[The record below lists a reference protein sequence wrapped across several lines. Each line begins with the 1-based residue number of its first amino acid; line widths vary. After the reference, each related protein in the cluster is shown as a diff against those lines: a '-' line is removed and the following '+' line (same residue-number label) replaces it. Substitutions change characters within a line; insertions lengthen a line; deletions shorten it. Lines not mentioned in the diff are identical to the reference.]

1 MAQYELNVIDYW
13 LILKKRKYM
22 ILLSAVMVVLFT
34 LLFSEILKPTPIYEA
49 SARVKFERST
59 TVAQQLL
66 ESLSYSGVNDLGT
79 QIEFIRSF
87 PVMERVGMDLG
98 RVPRDA
104 PEEEKHSATYLNIV
118 YNLGQEISAQR
129 EGDTNIIR
137 ISATSDDPEQAERMA
152 NAAATAYRVENIAA
166 RNRLV
171 TESRRFVEEQVANL
185 EKQLNDS
192 EEALRAFKEQEGQ
205 VFLSDEARAA
215 LDTFTKLEEQ
225 SNEVLRK
232 RTEGERQI
240 EVLKRSDAVIGH
252 QNLGRIFT
260 EEPSA
265 LLTILNQRLLDLIQE
280 RDTLLI
286 NYTFDHPQVVE
297 QQKKI
302 DNVKLEMIQEL
313 KSKVATLS
321 GREDALQKQRDH
333 YRHRYLGYPRA
344 AIHMSRLERE
354 VKVNTDLLATLKA
367 KHQELLIKGAERIE
381 EVTIIAPA
389 MTPNKPINASNVAL
403 NLMIGSLMG
412 CVLGVVLAFGR
423 ESFDT
428 SIGTIEGVEEFLK
441 VPVLGIIPQFDHKAL
456 KDMAQETLPSD
467 TPPAVVESLSK
478 LICLLDPKSVVSE
491 SLRSLR
497 TNVQFASMDR
507 RVKSI
512 IFTSAGLGEGKST
525 CVINLAITMAQEGM
539 KVLLVDA
546 DLRKPIVHQ
555 RLGLDRAPGLV
566 DALLGPTS
574 WRSYVRSAT
583 DLMLGTVGVD
593 RVMTTPG
600 LDNLH
605 VLTSGSESGNPNEF
619 LNINKIKTLTSEMQ
633 AEFDI
638 VLIDTPPILP
648 VTDAVAF
655 SSRVDGTILVYQVGR
670 IGRNALKRA
679 KFLLDHAQ
687 ANVLGVVLTNVK
699 SEVTPEYGLYRY
711 EPR

>member
-1 MAQYELNVIDYW
+1 
-13 LILKKRKYM
+13 
-22 ILLSAVMVVLFT
+22 
-34 LLFSEILKPTPIYEA
+34 
-49 SARVKFERST
+49 
-59 TVAQQLL
+59 
-66 ESLSYSGVNDLGT
+66 
-79 QIEFIRSF
+79 
-87 PVMERVGMDLG
+87 
-98 RVPRDA
+98 
-104 PEEEKHSATYLNIV
+104 
-118 YNLGQEISAQR
+118 
-129 EGDTNIIR
+129 
-137 ISATSDDPEQAERMA
+137 
-152 NAAATAYRVENIAA
+152 
-166 RNRLV
+166 
-171 TESRRFVEEQVANL
+171 
-185 EKQLNDS
+185 
-192 EEALRAFKEQEGQ
+192 
-205 VFLSDEARAA
+205 
-215 LDTFTKLEEQ
+215 
-225 SNEVLRK
+225 LRK
-232 RTEGERQI
+232 RAEGERQI
-240 EVLKRSDAVIGH
+240 DVLKRSDAVIGN
-252 QNLGRIFT
+252 QTGRIFT
-260 EEPSA
+260 EEQNA

-286 NYTFDHPQVVE
+286 NYTTDHPQVTE

-302 DNVKLEMIQEL
+302 DNVKSEMIQEL
-313 KSKVATLS
+313 KSKVATLID
-321 GREDALQKQRDH
+321 REDALQEQRDH
-333 YRHRYLGYPRA
+333 YRKRYLGYPRA

-381 EVTIIAPA
+381 EVTMIAPA
-389 MTPNKPINASNVAL
+389 MTPSSPINASNMTL
-403 NLMIGSLMG
+403 NLMIGTLMG
-412 CVLGVVLAFGR
+412 CFLGIVFAFGR

-441 VPVLGIIPQFDHKAL
+441 VPVLGIIPQFDHEVL
-456 KDMAQETLPSD
+456 KDLAQESLPQD
-467 TPPAVVESLSK
+467 APPSLVDNLSK
-478 LICLLDPKSVVSE
+478 LICLLDPKSVLSE

-497 TNVQFASMDR
+497 TNIQFASMDR
-507 RVKSI
+507 RVKSV

-546 DLRKPIVHQ
+546 DLRKPIIHQ
-555 RLGLDRAPGLV
+555 RLGLDREPGLV
-566 DALLGPTS
+566 DALIGTTS

-593 RVMTTPG
+593 RVMNTPG

-619 LNINKIKTLTSEMQ
+619 LNINKIKMLTSEMQ
-633 AEFDI
+633 EDYDI

-699 SEVTPEYGLYRY
+699 SEVTPDYGLYRY
-711 EPR
+711 EYK

>member
-13 LILKKRKYM
+13 LILKKRKYL
-22 ILLSAVMVVLFT
+22 ILLSAVMVVVFT
-34 LLFSEILKPTPIYEA
+34 FLFSELLKPTPIYEA
-49 SARVKFERST
+49 SARVKFERSAT
-59 TVAQQLL
+59 MAQQLL
-66 ESLSYSGVNDLGT
+66 ESLSYSNANDIGT

-87 PVMERVGMDLG
+87 PVMERVAKDLG
-98 RVPRDA
+98 RVTPDTS
-104 PEEEKHSATYLNIV
+104 EEAKRSATYLNII
-118 YNLGQEISAQR
+118 YNLGQEIAAQR

-137 ISATSDDPEQAERMA
+137 ISATSDQPEQAERMA
-152 NAAATAYRVENIAA
+152 NSTADAYRIENIET

-171 TESRRFVEEQVANL
+171 NESRRFVEEQLGSL
-185 EKQLNDS
+185 EKRLNDS
-192 EEALRAFKEQEGQ
+192 EEALRAFKEREGQ
-205 VFLSDEARAA
+205 VFLSEEARAA

-225 SNEVLRK
+225 YIEVTRK
-232 RTEGERQI
+232 RAEGERQI
-240 EVLKRSDAVIGH
+240 DILRRSDAVVDN
-252 QNLGRIFT
+252 QTSRIFT
-260 EEPSA
+260 EEPNA
-265 LLTILNQRLLDLIQE
+265 LLTILNQRLLDVIQD
-280 RDTLLI
+280 RNTLLI
-286 NYTFDHPQVVE
+286 NYTADHPQVVE
-297 QQKKI
+297 QQRKI
-302 DNVKLEMIQEL
+302 DNVRSEMIQEL
-313 KSKVATLS
+313 KSKVATFID
-321 GREDALQKQRDH
+321 REEAIQKQRAH
-333 YRHRYLGYPRA
+333 YRQRYLGYPRS
-344 AIHMSRLERE
+344 AIQISRLERD

-389 MTPNKPINASNVAL
+389 MTPTYPINNSNVTL
-403 NLMIGSLMG
+403 NLMVGALMG
-412 CVLGVVLAFGR
+412 CFLGIVLAFGR

-441 VPVLGIIPQFDHKAL
+441 VPVLGIIPQFDHKIL
-456 KDMAQETLPSD
+456 KDMAQEVLPPD
-467 TPPAVVESLSK
+467 TPSSVAESLSK
-478 LICLLDPKSVVSE
+478 LICLLDPRSVLSE

-497 TNVQFASMDR
+497 TNIQFASLDR

-555 RLGLDRAPGLV
+555 RLGLDREPGLV
-566 DALLGPTS
+566 DALIGTTS

-593 RVMTTPG
+593 RFMNTPG

-605 VLTSGSESGNPNEF
+605 VLTCGSESGNPNEF
-619 LNINKIKTLTSEMQ
+619 LNINKIKALTAEMQ
-633 AEFDI
+633 EEYDI

-711 EPR
+711 EYR

>member
-1 MAQYELNVIDYW
+1 MAQYELNVLDYW
-13 LILKKRKYM
+13 LILKKRKYL
-22 ILLSAVMVVLFT
+22 IALSTAMVVLFVF
-34 LLFSEILKPTPIYEA
+34 LFTVFLNPAPIYEA
-49 SARVKFERST
+49 MARVKFERST
-59 TVAQQLL
+59 TVTQQLL
-66 ESLSYSGVNDLGT
+66 ESFSYSYVDELGT
-79 QIEFIRSF
+79 QTEFIRSF
-87 PVMERVGMDLG
+87 PVMERVAVDLG
-98 RVPRDA
+98 RVTPNA
-104 PEEEKHSATYLNIV
+104 SEEEKRSAAYLNIV
-118 YNLGQEISAQR
+118 YNLGQEIKAQR
-129 EGDTNIIR
+129 EGDTNIIH
-137 ISATSDDPEQAERMA
+137 ISAMSSQPEQAQQMA
-152 NAAATAYRVENIAA
+152 NSTATAYRVENIAT

-185 EKQLNDS
+185 ERQLNDT
-192 EEALRAFKEQEGQ
+192 EEALRAFKEREGQ

-215 LDTFTKLEEQ
+215 LEAFTKLEEQ
-225 SNEVLRK
+225 YNEVTRK
-232 RTEGERQI
+232 RVEGERQI
-240 EVLKRSDAVIGH
+240 AVLKESNALMGD
-252 QNLGRIFT
+252 QTGRIFT
-260 EEPSA
+260 EEQNA

-280 RDTLLI
+280 RDIFLI
-286 NYTFDHPQVVE
+286 NYTNDHPQVIE
-297 QQKKI
+297 QQIKI
-302 DNVKLEMIQEL
+302 DNVKEDIIQEL
-313 KSKVATLS
+313 KSKVTTMRH
-321 GREDALQKQRDH
+321 REDTLQSQRDH
-333 YRHRYLGYPRA
+333 YRQRYLGFPGA
-344 AIHMSRLERE
+344 SIQMSRLERD

-381 EVTIIAPA
+381 EVMVIAPA
-389 MTPNKPINASNVAL
+389 MMPMEPINTSSIPM

-412 CVLGVVLAFGR
+412 CFLGIVLALAR

-441 VPVLGIIPQFDHKAL
+441 VPVLGIIPQFEHKEL
-456 KDMAQETLPSD
+456 KDMAQAALPPGAAPSV
-467 TPPAVVESLSK
+467 AESLSK
-478 LICLLDPKSVVSE
+478 LICLVDPKSVLSE

-497 TNVQFASMDR
+497 TNIQFASMDR
-507 RVKSI
+507 KVKSI

-546 DLRKPIVHQ
+546 DLRKPIVHE
-555 RLGLDRAPGLV
+555 RLGLEREPGLS
-566 DALLGPTS
+566 DALVGTSS
-574 WRSYVRSAT
+574 WRPYVRSAM

-593 RVMTTPG
+593 RVMNTPG

-619 LNINKIKTLTSEMQ
+619 LNLNKIKSLTSEMQ
-633 AEFDI
+633 EEYDI

-655 SSRVDGTILVYQVGR
+655 SSRADGTILVYQVGR

-711 EPR
+711 EYR

>member
-13 LILKKRKYM
+13 LILKKRKYL
-22 ILLSAVMVVLFT
+22 ILLSTILVVVFT
-34 LLFSEILKPTPIYEA
+34 GIFSEFLRPDPLYEA

-59 TVAQQLL
+59 TIAQQLL
-66 ESLSYSGVNDLGT
+66 ESLSYSSMNDLGT

-87 PVMERVGMDLG
+87 PVMERVAVELG
-98 RVPRDA
+98 RVDA
-104 PEEEKHSATYLNIV
+104 NAAPDDRKSATYLNIV
-118 YNLGQEISAQR
+118 YNLGQEITAQR

-137 ISATSDDPEQAERMA
+137 ISATSDDPELAERMA
-152 NAAATAYRVENIAA
+152 NSAASAYRVENIAA

-171 TESRRFVEEQVANL
+171 TDSKRFVEEQLASL
-185 EKQLNDS
+185 EQQLNDS
-192 EEALRAFKEQEGQ
+192 EDALRTFKENEGR
-205 VFLSDEARAA
+205 VFLADEARAA
-215 LDTFTKLEEQ
+215 LDIFTKLEEQ
-225 SNEVLRK
+225 YNDVLRK

-240 EVLKRSDAVIGH
+240 EVLKHSDAVIGN
-252 QNLGRIFT
+252 QTGRIFT
-260 EEPSA
+260 EEQNA

-286 NYTFDHPQVVE
+286 NYTPDHPQVVE
-297 QQKKI
+297 QQKKV
-302 DNVKLEMIQEL
+302 DNVKSEMIQEL
-313 KSKVATLS
+313 RSKVTTLMD
-321 GREDALQKQRDH
+321 REEALQEQRRH
-333 YRHRYLGYPRA
+333 YRQRYLGYPRA
-344 AIHMSRLERE
+344 AIQMSRLERE

-381 EVTIIAPA
+381 EVSIIAPA
-389 MTPNKPINASNVAL
+389 ITPSMPINGSNIAM
-403 NLMIGSLMG
+403 NLTIGGLMG
-412 CVLGVVLAFGR
+412 CFLGIVLAFGR

-441 VPVLGIIPQFDHKAL
+441 VPVLGIIPQLDHKVLKEMAL
-456 KDMAQETLPSD
+456 ETLPPD
-467 TPPAVVESLSK
+467 TPPSAAESLSK
-478 LICLLDPKSVVSE
+478 LICLLDPKSVLSE

-497 TNVQFASMDR
+497 TNIQFASLDR

-512 IFTSAGLGEGKST
+512 IFTSAALGEGKST
-525 CVINLAITMAQEGM
+525 CVINLAITMAQEGI

-555 RLGLDRAPGLV
+555 RLGIEREPGLV
-566 DALLGPTS
+566 DALLGTTS

-593 RVMTTPG
+593 RFLSTPG

-605 VLTSGSESGNPNEF
+605 VITSGSESGNPNEF
-619 LNINKIKTLTSEMQ
+619 LNITKIKALIAEMQ
-633 AEFDI
+633 EDYDI

-711 EPR
+711 EYR

>member
-13 LILKKRKYM
+13 LIIKKRRYL
-22 ILLSAVMVVLFT
+22 IFLSTVMVVLFT
-34 LLFSEILKPTPIYEA
+34 FLFSELLKPDPIYEA

-66 ESLSYSGVNDLGT
+66 ESLSYSNVNDLGT

-87 PVMERVGMDLG
+87 PVMEQVAINIG
-98 RVPRDA
+98 RVPHDA
-104 PEEEKHSATYLNIV
+104 SEEEKRSAGYLNTV
-118 YNLGQEISAQR
+118 YNLGQEITAQR

-137 ISATSDDPEQAERMA
+137 ISATSDKPEEAERMA
-152 NAAATAYRVENIAA
+152 NAAAAAYRTENIAA

-171 TESRRFVEEQVANL
+171 TESRRFVEEQLDYL
-185 EKQLNDS
+185 EKRLNEA
-192 EEALRAFKEQEGQ
+192 EEELRAFKEKEGQ
-205 VFLSDEARAA
+205 VFLSEEARSA

-225 SNEVLRK
+225 YNEILRK
-232 RTEGERQI
+232 RAEGERQI
-240 EVLKRSDAVIGH
+240 QVLKRSDAIIGN
-252 QNLGRIFT
+252 QTGRIFT
-260 EEPSA
+260 EEQNA

-286 NYTFDHPQVVE
+286 NYTSDHPQVIE
-297 QQKKI
+297 QQRKI
-302 DNVKLEMIQEL
+302 DNVKSEMIQEL
-313 KSKVATLS
+313 QSKVTTLIE
-321 GREDALQKQRDH
+321 RERALQDQRRH
-333 YRHRYLGYPRA
+333 YRQRYLGYPRA

-389 MTPNKPINASNVAL
+389 MTPKKPINASNVAL
-403 NLMIGSLMG
+403 NLMVGSLMG
-412 CVLGVVLAFGR
+412 CFLGIVLAFGR

-456 KDMAQETLPSD
+456 KDLAQEALSPE
-467 TPPAVVESLSK
+467 TPPSVVDSLSK
-478 LICLLDPKSVVSE
+478 LICLLDPKSVLSE

-497 TNVQFASMDR
+497 TNIQFASLDR
-507 RVKSI
+507 RVRSI

-555 RLGLDRAPGLV
+555 RLGLDREPGLV
-566 DALLGPTS
+566 DALLGTTS

-583 DLMLGTVGVD
+583 DLMLGIVGVD
-593 RVMTTPG
+593 RVMQTPG
-600 LDNLH
+600 LDTLH
-605 VLTSGSESGNPNEF
+605 ILTSGSEARNPNEF
-619 LNINKIKTLTSEMQ
+619 LNLNKIKTLISEMQ
-633 AEFDI
+633 EDYDM
-638 VLIDTPPILP
+638 VLFDTPPILP

-655 SSRVDGTILVYQVGR
+655 SARVDGTILVYQVGR

-711 EPR
+711 EYH

>member
-13 LILKKRKYM
+13 LILKKRKYL
-22 ILLSAVMVVLFT
+22 ILLSTILVVVFT
-34 LLFSEILKPTPIYEA
+34 VIFSEFLRPDPLYEA

-59 TVAQQLL
+59 TIAQQLL
-66 ESLSYSGVNDLGT
+66 ESLSYSSMNDLGT

-87 PVMERVGMDLG
+87 PVMERVAVDLG
-98 RVPRDA
+98 RVDENAA
-104 PEEEKHSATYLNIV
+104 PNDKKSATYLNSI
-118 YNLGQEISAQR
+118 YNLGQEITAQR

-137 ISATSDDPEQAERMA
+137 ISATSDEPELAERMA
-152 NAAATAYRVENIAA
+152 NSAASAYRVENIAA

-171 TESRRFVEEQVANL
+171 TESKRFVEEQLASL
-185 EKQLNDS
+185 EQQLNDS
-192 EEALRAFKEQEGQ
+192 EDALRTFKENEGR
-205 VFLSDEARAA
+205 VFLADEARAA

-225 SNEVLRK
+225 YNDVLRK

-240 EVLKRSDAVIGH
+240 EVLKHSDAVIGN
-252 QNLGRIFT
+252 QTGRIFT
-260 EEPSA
+260 EEQNA

-286 NYTFDHPQVVE
+286 NYTPDHPQVVE
-297 QQKKI
+297 QQKKV
-302 DNVKLEMIQEL
+302 DNVKSEMIQEL
-313 KSKVATLS
+313 KSKVTTLMD
-321 GREDALQKQRDH
+321 REEALQEQRRH
-333 YRHRYLGYPRA
+333 YRQRYLGYPRA
-344 AIHMSRLERE
+344 AIQMSRLERE

-381 EVTIIAPA
+381 EVSIIAPA
-389 MTPNKPINASNVAL
+389 ITPSTPINGSNITM
-403 NLMIGSLMG
+403 NLMIGGLMG
-412 CVLGVVLAFGR
+412 CFLGIVLAFGR

-441 VPVLGIIPQFDHKAL
+441 VPVLGIIPQLDHKVLKEMAL
-456 KDMAQETLPSD
+456 ETLPPD
-467 TPPAVVESLSK
+467 TPPSAAESLSK
-478 LICLLDPKSVVSE
+478 LICLLDPKSVLSE

-497 TNVQFASMDR
+497 TNIQFASLDR

-512 IFTSAGLGEGKST
+512 IFTSAALGEGKST
-525 CVINLAITMAQEGM
+525 CVINLAITMAQEGI

-555 RLGLDRAPGLV
+555 RLGIEREPGLV
-566 DALLGPTS
+566 DALLGTTS

-593 RVMTTPG
+593 RFLSTPG

-605 VLTSGSESGNPNEF
+605 VITSGSESGNPNEF
-619 LNINKIKTLTSEMQ
+619 LNITKIKALIAEMQ
-633 AEFDI
+633 EDYDI

-711 EPR
+711 EYR

>member
-13 LILKKRKYM
+13 LILKKRKYL
-22 ILLSAVMVVLFT
+22 ILLSAVMVVVFT
-34 LLFSEILKPTPIYEA
+34 FLFSELLKPTPIYEA
-49 SARVKFERST
+49 SARVKFERSAT
-59 TVAQQLL
+59 MAQQLL
-66 ESLSYSGVNDLGT
+66 ESLSYSNSNDIGT

-87 PVMERVGMDLG
+87 PVMERVATDLG
-98 RVPRDA
+98 RVA
-104 PEEEKHSATYLNIV
+104 PDTSMEAKRSATYLNII
-118 YNLGQEISAQR
+118 YNLGQELAAQR

-137 ISATSDDPEQAERMA
+137 ISATSGQPEQAERMA
-152 NAAATAYRVENIAA
+152 NSTADAYRIENIET

-171 TESRRFVEEQVANL
+171 NESRRFVEEQLRSL
-185 EKQLNDS
+185 EKRLNDS
-192 EEALRAFKEQEGQ
+192 EEALRAFKEREGQ
-205 VFLSDEARAA
+205 VFLSEEARAA

-225 SNEVLRK
+225 YIEVTRK
-232 RTEGERQI
+232 RAEGERQI
-240 EVLKRSDAVIGH
+240 DILKRSDVVVGN
-252 QNLGRIFT
+252 QTWRIFT
-260 EEPSA
+260 EEPNA
-265 LLTILNQRLLDLIQE
+265 LLTILNQRLLDVIQE
-280 RDTLLI
+280 RNTLLI
-286 NYTFDHPQVVE
+286 NYTADHPQVVE
-297 QQKKI
+297 QQRKI
-302 DNVKLEMIQEL
+302 DNVRSEMIQEL
-313 KSKVATLS
+313 NSKVATFID
-321 GREDALQKQRDH
+321 REEAIQKQQAH
-333 YRHRYLGYPRA
+333 YRQRYLGYPRS
-344 AIHMSRLERE
+344 AIQISRLERD

-389 MTPNKPINASNVAL
+389 MTPTYPINDSNVTL
-403 NLMIGSLMG
+403 NLMVGALMG
-412 CVLGVVLAFGR
+412 CFLGIVLAFGR

-441 VPVLGIIPQFDHKAL
+441 VPVLGIIPQFDHKIL
-456 KDMAQETLPSD
+456 KDMAQEVLPPD
-467 TPPAVVESLSK
+467 TPSSVAESLSK
-478 LICLLDPKSVVSE
+478 LICLLDPRSVISE

-497 TNVQFASMDR
+497 TNIQFASLDR

-555 RLGLDRAPGLV
+555 RLGLDREPGLV
-566 DALLGPTS
+566 DALLGTTS

-593 RVMTTPG
+593 RFMNTPG

-605 VLTSGSESGNPNEF
+605 VLTCGSESGNPNEF
-619 LNINKIKTLTSEMQ
+619 LNINKIKALTAEMQ
-633 AEFDI
+633 EEYDI

-711 EPR
+711 EYR

>member
-13 LILKKRKYM
+13 LILKKRKYL
-22 ILLSAVMVVLFT
+22 IILSAGLVVAFT
-34 LLFSEILKPTPIYEA
+34 FLFSEVFKPTPIYEA
-49 SARVKFERST
+49 AARVKFERNA

-66 ESLSYSGVNDLGT
+66 ESLAYSNANDLGT
-79 QIEFIRSF
+79 QTEFIRSF
-87 PVMERVGMDLG
+87 PVMERVAVDLG
-98 RVPRDA
+98 RVPTGATD
-104 PEEEKHSATYLNIV
+104 EEKRSASYLNTV
-118 YNLGQEISAQR
+118 YNLGQEIKTQR

-137 ISATSDDPEQAERMA
+137 ISAMSDQPTVAERMA
-152 NAAATAYRVENIAA
+152 NSTAQAYRVENIAT

-171 TESRRFVEEQVANL
+171 TESRRFVEEQLANL
-185 EKQLNDS
+185 EKRLNES
-192 EEALRAFKEQEGQ
+192 EEALRAFKEREGQ
-205 VFLSDEARAA
+205 VFLSEEARAA
-215 LDTFTKLEEQ
+215 LDTFTRLEEHY
-225 SNEVLRK
+225 NEVMRK
-232 RTEGERQI
+232 RAEAERQI
-240 EVLKRSDAVIGH
+240 AILQRPDAVIGT
-252 QNLGRIFT
+252 QTGRIFT
-260 EEPSA
+260 EEQYA
-265 LLTILNQRLLDLIQE
+265 LLTILNQRLLDLMQE
-280 RDTLLI
+280 RNTLLI
-286 NYTFDHPQVVE
+286 NYTKDHPQVTE

-302 DNVKLEMIQEL
+302 DNVKAEMIQEL
-313 KSKVATLS
+313 KSKVLTLS
-321 GREDALQKQRDH
+321 DREDALQNQRDH
-333 YRHRYLGYPRA
+333 YRKRYLGYPKA
-344 AIHMSRLERE
+344 AIQMSRLERD
-354 VKVNTDLLATLKA
+354 VKVNADLLATLKA

-389 MTPNKPINASNVAL
+389 MTPGGPINGSNPTM

-412 CVLGVVLAFGR
+412 CFLGIVLAFAR

-441 VPVLGIIPQFDHKAL
+441 VPVLGIIPQFDHKELA
-456 KDMAQETLPSD
+456 DMAKAALPSH
-467 TPPAVVESLSK
+467 TAPSVVDSLSK
-478 LICLLDPKSVVSE
+478 LICLIDPKSVLSE

-497 TNVQFASMDR
+497 TNIQFASMDR

-555 RLGLDRAPGLV
+555 RLGLERAPGLV
-566 DALLGPTS
+566 DALLGTTS
-574 WRSYVRSAT
+574 WRAYVRSAT

-593 RVMTTPG
+593 RVMNTPG

-619 LNINKIKTLTSEMQ
+619 LNLTKIKALTSEMQ
-633 AEFDI
+633 EEYDI

-711 EPR
+711 EYR

>member
-13 LILKKRKYM
+13 LILKKRKYL
-22 ILLSAVMVVLFT
+22 ILLSALLVVLFT
-34 LLFSEILKPTPIYEA
+34 FLFSEFFKPAPVYEA
-49 SARVKFERST
+49 VARVKFERNT

-66 ESLSYSGVNDLGT
+66 ESLAYSNANDLGT
-79 QIEFIRSF
+79 QTEFIRSF
-87 PVMERVGMDLG
+87 PVMERVAVDLG
-98 RVPRDA
+98 RVAADVT
-104 PEEEKHSATYLNIV
+104 EEEKRSAAYLNTV
-118 YNLGQEISAQR
+118 YNLGQEIKAQR

-137 ISATSDDPEQAERMA
+137 ISAVSDQPSVAEQMA
-152 NAAATAYRVENIAA
+152 NFTAQAYRVENIAT

-171 TESRRFVEEQVANL
+171 TESRRFVEEQLANL
-185 EKQLNDS
+185 EKRLNDS
-192 EEALRAFKEQEGQ
+192 EEGLRAFKEREGQ
-205 VFLSDEARAA
+205 VFLSEEARAA
-215 LDTFTKLEEQ
+215 LDTLTKLEEQ
-225 SNEVLRK
+225 YNDVMRK
-232 RTEGERQI
+232 RAESERQI
-240 EVLKRSDAVIGH
+240 AVLQRLDVVIG
-252 QNLGRIFT
+252 NRSGRIFT
-260 EEPSA
+260 EEQNA

-280 RDTLLI
+280 RNTLLI
-286 NYTFDHPQVVE
+286 NYTKDHPQVVE

-302 DNVKLEMIQEL
+302 DNVKAEMIQEL
-313 KSKVATLS
+313 KSKVITLS
-321 GREDALQKQRDH
+321 DREDALQSQRDH
-333 YRHRYLGYPRA
+333 YRKRYLGYPKA
-344 AIHMSRLERE
+344 AIQMSRLERD
-354 VKVNTDLLATLKA
+354 VKVNADLLATLKA

-389 MTPNKPINASNVAL
+389 MTPTVPLNASNPAL

-412 CVLGVVLAFGR
+412 CFLGIVLAFAR

-441 VPVLGIIPQFDHKAL
+441 VPVLGIIPQFDHKELA
-456 KDMAQETLPSD
+456 DMAKAALPPQTAPS
-467 TPPAVVESLSK
+467 VVESLSR
-478 LICLLDPKSVVSE
+478 LICLIDPKSVLSE

-497 TNVQFASMDR
+497 TNIQFASMDR

-555 RLGLDRAPGLV
+555 RLGLEREPGLV
-566 DALLGPTS
+566 DALLGTTS

-593 RVMTTPG
+593 RVMNTPG

-619 LNINKIKTLTSEMQ
+619 LNLNKIKALTSEMQ
-633 AEFDI
+633 EDYDI

-699 SEVTPEYGLYRY
+699 SEVTPEYGLYQY
-711 EPR
+711 EYR

>member
-13 LILKKRKYM
+13 LILKKRKYL
-22 ILLSAVMVVLFT
+22 ILLSTILVVVFT
-34 LLFSEILKPTPIYEA
+34 VLFSEFLRPDPLYEA

-59 TVAQQLL
+59 TIAQQLL
-66 ESLSYSGVNDLGT
+66 ESLSYSSMNDLGT

-87 PVMERVGMDLG
+87 PVMERVAVDLG
-98 RVPRDA
+98 RVDA
-104 PEEEKHSATYLNIV
+104 NAAPDDKKSATYLNII
-118 YNLGQEISAQR
+118 YNLGQEITAQR

-137 ISATSDDPEQAERMA
+137 ISATSDEPELAERMA
-152 NAAATAYRVENIAA
+152 NSAASAYRVENIAA

-171 TESRRFVEEQVANL
+171 TDSKRFVEEQLASL
-185 EKQLNDS
+185 EQQLNDS
-192 EEALRAFKEQEGQ
+192 EDALRTFKENEGR
-205 VFLSDEARAA
+205 VFLADEARAA

-225 SNEVLRK
+225 YNDVMRK

-240 EVLKRSDAVIGH
+240 EVLKHSDAVIGN
-252 QNLGRIFT
+252 QTGRIFT
-260 EEPSA
+260 EEQNA

-286 NYTFDHPQVVE
+286 NYTPDHPQVVE
-297 QQKKI
+297 QQKKV
-302 DNVKLEMIQEL
+302 DNVKSEMIQEL
-313 KSKVATLS
+313 RSKVTTLMD
-321 GREDALQKQRDH
+321 REEALQEQRRH
-333 YRHRYLGYPRA
+333 YRQRYLGYPRA
-344 AIHMSRLERE
+344 AIQMSRLERE

-381 EVTIIAPA
+381 EVSIIAPA
-389 MTPNKPINASNVAL
+389 ITPSMPINGSNIAM
-403 NLMIGSLMG
+403 NLTIGGLMG
-412 CVLGVVLAFGR
+412 CFLGIVLAFGR

-441 VPVLGIIPQFDHKAL
+441 VPVLGIIPQLDHKVLKEMAL
-456 KDMAQETLPSD
+456 ETLPPD
-467 TPPAVVESLSK
+467 TPPSAAESLSK
-478 LICLLDPKSVVSE
+478 LICLLDPKSVLSE

-497 TNVQFASMDR
+497 TNIQFASLDR

-512 IFTSAGLGEGKST
+512 IFTSAALGEGKST
-525 CVINLAITMAQEGM
+525 CVINLAITMAQEGI

-555 RLGLDRAPGLV
+555 RLGIEREPGLV
-566 DALLGPTS
+566 DALLGTTS

-593 RVMTTPG
+593 RFLSTPG

-605 VLTSGSESGNPNEF
+605 VITSGSESGNPNEF
-619 LNINKIKTLTSEMQ
+619 LNITKIKALIAEMQ
-633 AEFDI
+633 EDYDI

-711 EPR
+711 EYR

>member
-13 LILKKRKYM
+13 LILKKRKYL
-22 ILLSAVMVVLFT
+22 ILLSTVLVVVFT
-34 LLFSEILKPTPIYEA
+34 VIFSEFLRPDPLYEA

-59 TVAQQLL
+59 TIAQQLL
-66 ESLSYSGVNDLGT
+66 ESLSYSSMNDLGT

-87 PVMERVGMDLG
+87 PVMERVAVDLG
-98 RVPRDA
+98 RVDA
-104 PEEEKHSATYLNIV
+104 NAAPDDKRSATYLNII
-118 YNLGQEISAQR
+118 YNLGQEITAQR

-137 ISATSDDPEQAERMA
+137 ISATSDEPELAEQMA
-152 NAAATAYRVENIAA
+152 NSAASAYRVENIAA

-171 TESRRFVEEQVANL
+171 TDSKRFVEEQLASL
-185 EKQLNDS
+185 EQQLNDS
-192 EEALRAFKEQEGQ
+192 EDALRTFKENEGR
-205 VFLSDEARAA
+205 VFLADEARAA

-225 SNEVLRK
+225 YNDVLRK

-240 EVLKRSDAVIGH
+240 EALKHSDAVIGN
-252 QNLGRIFT
+252 QTGRIFT
-260 EEPSA
+260 EEQNA

-286 NYTFDHPQVVE
+286 NYTPDHPQVVE
-297 QQKKI
+297 QQKKV
-302 DNVKLEMIQEL
+302 DNVKSEMIQEL
-313 KSKVATLS
+313 KSKVTTLMD
-321 GREDALQKQRDH
+321 REEALQEQRRH
-333 YRHRYLGYPRA
+333 YRQRYLGYPRA
-344 AIHMSRLERE
+344 AIQMSRLERE

-381 EVTIIAPA
+381 EVSIIAPA
-389 MTPNKPINASNVAL
+389 IAPSTPINGSNVTM
-403 NLMIGSLMG
+403 NLMIGGLMG
-412 CVLGVVLAFGR
+412 CFLGIVLAFGR

-441 VPVLGIIPQFDHKAL
+441 VPVLGIIPQLDHKVLKEMAL
-456 KDMAQETLPSD
+456 ETLPPD
-467 TPPAVVESLSK
+467 TPPSAAESLSK
-478 LICLLDPKSVVSE
+478 LICLLDPKSVLSE

-497 TNVQFASMDR
+497 TNIQFASLDR

-512 IFTSAGLGEGKST
+512 IFTSAALGEGKST
-525 CVINLAITMAQEGM
+525 CVINLAITMAQEGI

-555 RLGLDRAPGLV
+555 RLGIEREPGLV
-566 DALLGPTS
+566 DALLGTTS

-593 RVMTTPG
+593 RFLSTPG

-605 VLTSGSESGNPNEF
+605 VITSGSESGNPNEF
-619 LNINKIKTLTSEMQ
+619 LNITKIKALIAEMQ
-633 AEFDI
+633 EDYDI

-711 EPR
+711 EYR